1 MTASFPHPAMRLP
14 EAELA
19 AAAPH
24 RMQDHRQFAFS
35 GSEAPFG
42 FFENPASLLDKLK
55 SGDGGPGAAIGPL
68 EENGSQPILEFSK
81 TPTQSRLADI
91 DGFRCLSQAPV
102 LRRNNR

>member
-1 MTASFPHPAMRLP
+1 LLVKAAMRLDADRKP
-14 EAELA
+14 TVLA
-19 AAAPH
+19 STP
-24 RMQDHRQFAFS
+24 AFQV
-35 GSEAPFG
+35 PKRHLG